1 MRENINICLLQR
13 MNESLYYDF
22 YPEWPVESV
31 PGFGYLPV
39 GVNKELDMMT
49 QVRAQLLTLQTFL
62 LC

>member
-1 MRENINICLLQR
+1 

-49 QVRAQLLTLQTFL
+49 QVNIYNLYNSHTTN
-62 LC
+62 